1 MIGNDAGDA
10 DSIISAIT
18 LAYIESTY
26 NNKNQ
31 LTPVVSISQNALAH
45 ERPDV
50 NLLLQ
55 LAGIRDSSGM
65 LLFIEDLL
73 DMLMSIKDAEQSR
86 AITLVDHNTIN
97 KSLRNYKQELTITDI
112 VDHHNDEGLFMD
124 TCSGNHRT
132 IAFEHDRALV
142 ASTTT
147 LVAEILR
154 RYYPSPYPSSL
165 AILLLGEYYLT
176 LSTWM
181 NL

>member
-1 MIGNDAGDA
+1 MQGMQTQSSVPSHWLILNRHTTK
-10 DSIISAIT
+10 ISSRR
-18 LAYIESTY
+18 LCLYHS
-26 NNKNQ
+26 
-31 LTPVVSISQNALAH
+31 LAH
-45 ERPDV
+45 ERPDI

-55 LAGIRDSSGM
+55 LASIRDSSGM
-65 LLFIEDLL
+65 LLFIEDLS
-73 DMLMSIKDAEQSR
+73 DMLGGIIKDAGQSR

-97 KSLRNYKQELTITDI
+97 KSLRNYKQELTVTEI

>member
-18 LAYIESTY
+18 LAYIESTC
-26 NNKNQ
+26 NKNQ
-31 LTPVVSISQNALAH
+31 LTPVVSISKNALAH
-45 ERPDV
+45 ERPDI

-65 LLFIEDLL
+65 LLFREDLL
-73 DMLMSIKDAEQSR
+73 GMLGSIMKDAEQSC

-97 KSLRNYKQELTITDI
+97 KSLRNYKQELTVTDI

-147 LVAEILR
+147 LVAEMLR

-165 AILLLGEYYLT
+165 GILLLGLDPP
-176 LSTWM
+176 SKK
-181 NL
+181 

>member
-1 MIGNDAGDA
+1 MQQKSAHAGC
-10 DSIISAIT
+10 I
-18 LAYIESTY
+18 YIHS
-26 NNKNQ
+26 
-31 LTPVVSISQNALAH
+31 LAH
-45 ERPDV
+45 ERPDI

-73 DMLMSIKDAEQSR
+73 DMLGGGIIKDAEQSR

-97 KSLRNYKQELTITDI
+97 KSLRNYKQELTVTDI

-147 LVAEILR
+147 LVAEMLR

-176 LSTWM
+176 LSIWM